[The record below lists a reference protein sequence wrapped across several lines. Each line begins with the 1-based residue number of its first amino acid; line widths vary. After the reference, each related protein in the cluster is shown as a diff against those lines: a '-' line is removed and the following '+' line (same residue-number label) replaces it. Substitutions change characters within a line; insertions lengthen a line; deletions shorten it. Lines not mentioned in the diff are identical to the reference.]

1 MLKEVEGLRGIVR
14 KVLLFVIPLLLL
26 PLTLALFAFALPPQY
41 SDTFLGGFSDKLDT
55 FKAAQGRRVI
65 LAGGSGA
72 AFAVR
77 SDLLEQELPGFHAV
91 NLSMYAGLGSTVP
104 LDAVKDGLR
113 EGDVVVFL
121 PEMSEQTLSL
131 YFGAEAMWQ
140 AADGHWDMLR
150 WLNPEQRKAMLAQFP
165 YFAAQKAG
173 FYFKGTRPQ
182 GDGIYTRTSFN
193 RWGDIESDLRSHN
206 TMPGGY
212 DPDQPVDFS
221 TLQPD
226 ESFLLYLNNYAHQ
239 CEEIGARF
247 FFAFSPA
254 NSAAA
259 DASGVEAFAQ
269 ALKDRLD
276 CDVLGTVEE
285 SLLEPGWFFDTNY
298 HLNSAGAVVYT
309 AKLASWLKSA
319 LGMETATSIPMP
331 DMPTHETETGIDGDD
346 ADASCFLYA
355 DTEDGLRITGLSP
368 KGKEASRLTLP
379 VKAQGKPVLGFDAS
393 VFAGNKTLK
402 TLTIQ
407 PNIHHIPD
415 GAFDGCTRLQEI
427 IMRHIRPSE
436 CTVSGGLLRGT
447 DAWILVDAEWEA
459 AYKTDYFWAVHAA
472 RVRAINEKPEAA
484 EPATA
489 ASPLPATES
498 TGIRFDGNGGC
509 RPDDGNTAFLE
520 APISQTHLRTN
531 APHALAFTRP
541 GYVLIGW
548 NTAPDGSGVMTGP
561 GSRFDARPGMAL
573 YAQWMQETSKACFT
587 WQEEEGAAWVTGYS
601 GTEETCVL
609 PSALGGLPVRG
620 IRANAFQNAAL
631 RILVIPPTI
640 AEIEPFAFSGCSV
653 HTLYLY
659 DTLETVS
666 DDSFSDCKQLKTL
679 HVDAASPP
687 VYSVSYYAAFA
698 DKYDWLLS
706 LAGQKKLVLFSGSS
720 TRYGYD
726 SEALRRAYPDYQ
738 PANMGVYAYTNA
750 LPQMELILRCMEPGD
765 VLLHAPEFDCLNF
778 QTCENNLLD
787 FHFWAMMEANYD
799 CASLLDIS
807 AYSRVF
813 DSLQQYLSIR
823 KGLPAHSW
831 EESPNGYD
839 DDGNFMNMPTYNQY
853 GDFIMLRANNKMDV
867 MLKFVRPEYTPAPF
881 TDARLDSLNAAYQ
894 RFLDRGIQ
902 VLFTYTPRNRSSISE
917 DSTPENRRALDRLLR
932 ERLCVPVISDIED
945 SLMSGVY
952 FFVIDSHLSSEG
964 VRLHTLQIIDDLR
977 PWLKKTD

>member
-41 SDTFLGGFSDKLDT
+41 SDTFLGGFLDKLDT
-55 FKAAQGRRVI
+55 FKEAQGRRVI

-77 SDLLEQELPGFHAV
+77 SDLLEQELPGFRAV
-91 NLSMYAGLGSTVP
+91 NLGMYAGLGSTVP

-140 AADGHWDMLR
+140 ATDGHWDMLR
-150 WLNPEQRKAMLAQFP
+150 RLNPEQQKAMLAQFP

-206 TMPGGY
+206 TMPGGF

-259 DASGVEAFAQ
+259 DASGAEAFTQ

-276 CDVLGTVEE
+276 CDTLGAATE

-309 AKLASWLKSA
+309 AKLASWLKGA
-319 LGMETATSIPMP
+319 LGMETDTSIPLP
-331 DMPTHETETGIDGDD
+331 EMPTHETETGIDGDD
-346 ADASCFLYA
+346 ADASCFLYT

-379 VKAQGKPVLGFDAS
+379 AKAQGKPVLGFDAA

-415 GAFDGCTRLQEI
+415 GAFDGCDRLQEI

-447 DAWILVDAEWEA
+447 DAWILVDAEWEP

-484 EPATA
+484 EPASA

-498 TGIRFDGNGGC
+498 TGICFDGNGGC
-509 RPDDGNTAFLE
+509 RPDDGNTTFLE

-531 APHALAFTRP
+531 APDALAFTRP

-587 WQEEEGAAWVTGYS
+587 WQEEEGAAWVTRYS

-609 PSALGGLPVRG
+609 PSSLAGLPVRG
-620 IRANAFQNAAL
+620 IRANAFQNAAME
-631 RILVIPPTI
+631 ILVIPPTI
-640 AEIEPFAFSGCSV
+640 AVIEPFAFSGCSV

-706 LAGQKKLVLFSGSS
+706 LAGQKKLALFSGSS

-750 LPQMELILRCMEPGD
+750 LPQMDLILRCMEPED

-823 KGLPAHSW
+823 KGLPARSW

-917 DSTPENRRALDRLLR
+917 DSTPENRKALDRLLR
-932 ERLCVPVISDIED
+932 ERLCVPVISDMED
-945 SLMSGVY
+945 SLISGVY

-977 PWLKKTD
+977 PYLQAQ